1 MDKIK
6 VIVIDDEP
14 RCVMGL
20 VETLSLTADFEVVAS
35 SHSPVT
41 AVELV
46 QKMQPDVLFLD
57 VEMPQLSGFEV
68 LKQLR
73 GTVSEAMM
81 VVFYTAFDKY
91 LIDALRASAFD
102 FLLKPYQQDELDKVL
117 SHIRERMAELR
128 GKQSLGMDGVLES
141 VEGMEG
147 LSDSLKTI
155 DNLMPHRTA
164 LQTVSGLLLVNP
176 CEVFS
181 FTFCD
186 DTRMWL
192 VRLTSG
198 QEHKLKRQTNAKQI
212 LAISDSFAQVRQD
225 AIINMDYLLG
235 IENYTLRCIFAP
247 PFDKEDIV
255 VSRRCFK
262 SVKEKLEIL

>member
-20 VETLSLTADFEVVAS
+20 VETLSHTADFEVVAS
-35 SHSPVT
+35 SHSPTT

-57 VEMPQLSGFEV
+57 VEMPEISGFEV

-73 GTVSEAMM
+73 GKVSEAMM

-102 FLLKPYQQDELDKVL
+102 FLLKPYQPEELDKVL
-117 SHIRERMAELR
+117 AHIRERMNELR
-128 GKQSLGMDGVLES
+128 SKQF
-141 VEGMEG
+141 VEVEG
-147 LSDSLKTI
+147 LSDSLRSI

-176 CEVFS
+176 IEVFS

-192 VRLTSG
+192 LKLTNG
-198 QEHKLKRQTNAKQI
+198 QEYKLKRQTNAKQI
-212 LAISDSFAQVRQD
+212 LAISDSFVQVRQD

-235 IENYTLRCIFAP
+235 IENYTLRCLFAP
-247 PFDKEDIV
+247 PFDKEEIL

-262 SVKEKLEIL
+262 GVKDKLEIL